1 MTKLCSCSNFKSVR
15 TQQSQKN
22 LIPTREILLSKEHMN
37 ARLEHSDYNHNCIHQ
52 STNARDTE
60 YLWDTSSF
68 DKIVLS
74 MLWQWNS
81 LFYTHQCWLTYK
93 NNSATLGHSFTYS
106 CSLIQPKSVYY
117 TVKMV
122 QSLPHGGSKDFQ
134 AFGFAP
140 VFVWLTVYPGC
151 IRRAGYR
158 ITT

>member
-1 MTKLCSCSNFKSVR
+1 MPGIPSICETPVALTKLYYQCFGNE
-15 TQQSQKN
+15 TLQQC
-22 LIPTREILLSKEHMN
+22 R
-37 ARLEHSDYNHNCIHQ
+37 
-52 STNARDTE
+52 
-60 YLWDTSSF
+60 
-68 DKIVLS
+68 
-74 MLWQWNS
+74 

-134 AFGFAP
+134 AFGFGP

-151 IRRAGYR
+151 IRRTGTGLQPNSSCLLMKAAQWCMQQKFFFFLS
-158 ITT
+158 TLPP